1 MVRAADLQAHDTQSQ
16 DQLDRLMQRMET
28 LQHLA
33 EQVNAA
39 IDATPSDRPST
50 SGSRPPTADGADS
63 VAASDGVASSTAR
76 PPTRRRRWRRSTPR
90 RPRWPTRRWR
100 RRSRRSGEAAAK
112 ADDDDAASSLGG
124 RRRRVDARA
133 AEESAC
139 RSRGAGRGGAKENGS
154 SPANRAPSA
163 LEAVEA
169 EERRL
174 SQSFRGLDQQIR
186 RLNRDS
192 RG

>member
-1 MVRAADLQAHDTQSQ
+1 MVRASDLQAHDTQSQ

-39 IDATPSDRPST
+39 IDNTPSERPST
-50 SGSRPPTADGADS
+50 SGSRPPTA
-63 VAASDGVASSTAR
+63 STR
-76 PPTRRRRWRRSTPR
+76 PPTAS
-90 RPRWPTRRWR
+90 RPPTAPHAGLAPLAW
-100 RRSRRSGEAAAK
+100 
-112 ADDDDAASSLGG
+112 GG
-124 RRRRVDARA
+124 
-133 AEESAC
+133 
-139 RSRGAGRGGAKENGS
+139 GTKENGS

>member
-1 MVRAADLQAHDTQSQ
+1 
-16 DQLDRLMQRMET
+16 ME
-28 LQHLA
+28 
-33 EQVNAA
+33 
-39 IDATPSDRPST
+39 
-50 SGSRPPTADGADS
+50 SGRGSA
-63 VAASDGVASSTAR
+63 
-76 PPTRRRRWRRSTPR
+76 
-90 RPRWPTRRWR
+90 
-100 RRSRRSGEAAAK
+100 
-112 ADDDDAASSLGG
+112 
-124 RRRRVDARA
+124 DARA
-133 AEESAC
+133 AKS
-139 RSRGAGRGGAKENGS
+139 SVGASLAWGGDGGGGAKENGS

>member
-1 MVRAADLQAHDTQSQ
+1 MVRASDLQAHDTQSQ

-39 IDATPSDRPST
+39 IDATPSERPST
-50 SGSRPPTADGADS
+50 SSSRPPTA
-63 VAASDGVASSTAR
+63 STR
-76 PPTRRRRWRRSTPR
+76 PPTAS
-90 RPRWPTRRWR
+90 RPPTAPALAPLD
-100 RRSRRSGEAAAK
+100 AAPAAVADAAVAAAVASLDRAK

-133 AEESAC
+133 AKS
-139 RSRGAGRGGAKENGS
+139 SVGASLAWGGGAKENGS
-154 SPANRAPSA
+154 TPANRAPSA

>member
-1 MVRAADLQAHDTQSQ
+1 MVRASDLQAHDTQSQ

-39 IDATPSDRPST
+39 IDATPSERPST
-50 SGSRPPTADGADS
+50 SGSRPPTA
-63 VAASDGVASSTAR
+63 STR
-76 PPTRRRRWRRSTPR
+76 PPTAS
-90 RPRWPTRRWR
+90 RPPTAPALAPLD
-100 RRSRRSGEAAAK
+100 AAPAAVADAAVAAAVASLDRAK

-133 AEESAC
+133 AKSSVSLAW
-139 RSRGAGRGGAKENGS
+139 GGGAKENGS

-169 EERRL
+169 EELRL